1 MSSLITPRE
10 LPKWVPGKVLSASD
24 ALGWKDV
31 EQRTYRYVGQDVAV
45 PGIDHFVIVRY
56 CAGGT
61 RMERRFDG
69 RWTRT
74 HCAPGDLSLLT
85 RSQGSHWHWT
95 EDIDV
100 SHVYLSEALVSRV
113 ATDVMERSVAEVQL
127 HDVLRTQDATL
138 TAIVD
143 AITREAH
150 QQGIGGALYVEALG
164 TQLAVQLLRRY
175 ACVTFRDSVAGGR
188 LSRSQVGRLLAYIE
202 ARLNEPISL
211 DDLATVVGMGV
222 CTFSRHFRE
231 TLGRAPHA
239 FVIDRRVERAKRMLS
254 RSGGQGSS
262 LLLRVCRSGSPDAR
276 VSLPAGHHACPAA
289 TRISGL
295 RFTPAHA
302 RRAPRVAGKRTC
314 SFNELPGSFKTPVP
328 TMPNIP
334 ELRRS

>member
-175 ACVTFRDSVAGGR
+175 ACVTFPDSVAGGC
-188 LSRSQVGRLLAYIE
+188 LSRGQVGRLVEYIE

-254 RSGGQGSS
+254 QGDLAVKEVASS
-262 LLLRVCRSGSPDAR
+262 CGFADQAHLTRVFRCRLG
-276 VSLPAGHHACPAA
+276 
-289 TRISGL
+289 T
-295 RFTPAHA
+295 TPAQ
-302 RRAPRVAGKRTC
+302 
-314 SFNELPGSFKTPVP
+314 
-328 TMPNIP
+328 
-334 ELRRS
+334 LRRESRV